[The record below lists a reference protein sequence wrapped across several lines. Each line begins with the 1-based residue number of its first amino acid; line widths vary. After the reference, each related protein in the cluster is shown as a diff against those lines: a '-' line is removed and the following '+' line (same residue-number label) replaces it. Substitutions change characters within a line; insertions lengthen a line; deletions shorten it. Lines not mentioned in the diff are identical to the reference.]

1 MPAPSDSAPTDA
13 AAVSPAAAPAV
24 PGATART
31 SDPRLDV
38 LIVEDD
44 STIAGNL
51 LDFLALRGHRPDVA
65 YDGSAAIERL
75 ERDPFDV
82 VVLDLGLPRVDGLD
96 VIAAARQRLLL
107 ATPILVLTAR
117 DALEARLQ
125 AFALGAD
132 DYLAKPFALAEIEA
146 RALALHRRSTGSV
159 VDAVIEAGEL
169 RFDRRTREATF
180 RHRPLRLM
188 ARSVLLLERLMRRP
202 GDLVERREL
211 ERALWP
217 DGDGT
222 PELLRGQIYL
232 LRKVLQDAGHEGL
245 ETVHGVG
252 VRLRR

>member
-1 MPAPSDSAPTDA
+1 MPAPSPCAHS
-13 AAVSPAAAPAV
+13 
-24 PGATART
+24 
-31 SDPRLDV
+31 PRLDM

-51 LDFLALRGHRPDVA
+51 LDFLAMRGHRPDVA
-65 YDGSAAIERL
+65 YDGEAAIERL
-75 ERDPFDV
+75 GRDPFDV
-82 VVLDLGLPRVDGLD
+82 IVLDLGLPRVDGLD
-96 VIAAARQRLLL
+96 VIIAARQRLLL

-132 DYLAKPFALAEIEA
+132 DYLAKPFALAEVEA

-159 VDAVIEAGEL
+159 VDNVVEAGEL
-169 RFDRRTREATF
+169 RFDRRTRGVTF
-180 RHRPLRLM
+180 RGEPLRLM

-211 ERALWP
+211 ERVLWP

-222 PELLRGQIYL
+222 PELLRGQVYL
-232 LRKVLQDAGHEGL
+232 LRKALQEAGHEGL